1 MAVYTS
7 NIIVNTGTDFN
18 QIFTLEDGQTNAAL
32 NLSSFGVKAQMR
44 KHPTSSGVTTFT
56 ASIYSASDGQIQL
69 GLSTTTTSSLKEG
82 RYMYDVVLTDTSNV
96 MSRVLEG
103 SVMVTKGVTQ

>member
-18 QIFTLEDGQTNAAL
+18 QIFTLEDGQSNSAL
-32 NLSSFGVKAQMR
+32 NLTSFDVKAQMR

-82 RYMYDVVLTDTSNV
+82 RYMYDVVLTDASNV

>member
-7 NIIVNTGTDFN
+7 NIIVNTGTDFS
-18 QIFTLEDGQTNAAL
+18 QIFTLEDGQTNSAL
-32 NLSSFGVKAQMR
+32 NLTNYSVKAQMR

-56 ASIYSASDGQIQL
+56 ASIYSASDGQIKL
-69 GLSTTTTSSLKEG
+69 GLSTTTTANLKEG
-82 RYMYDVVLTDTSNV
+82 RYMYDVILTDTADT

>member
-1 MAVYTS
+1 
-7 NIIVNTGTDFN
+7 
-18 QIFTLEDGQTNAAL
+18 
-32 NLSSFGVKAQMR
+32 MR

-56 ASIYSASDGQIQL
+56 ASIYSASDGQIKL
-69 GLSTTTTSSLKEG
+69 GLSTTTTASLKEG

>member
-18 QIFTLEDGQTNAAL
+18 QIFTLEDGQSNSAL
-32 NLSSFGVKAQMR
+32 NLTSFDVKAQMR

-56 ASIYSASDGQIQL
+56 ATIYSASDGQIQL